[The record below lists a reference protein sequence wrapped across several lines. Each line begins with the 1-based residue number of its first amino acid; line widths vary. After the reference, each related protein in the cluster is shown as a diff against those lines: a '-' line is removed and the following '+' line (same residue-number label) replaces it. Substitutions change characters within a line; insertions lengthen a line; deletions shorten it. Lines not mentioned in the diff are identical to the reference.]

1 MVSATTFPFITISI
15 LSTGRCQ
22 YTRASPSA
30 VKGQHPELEDL
41 DEIDFPERQI
51 HQQRRVFLASVEM
64 RVSDRRADASP
75 LIEQHVGKRVGLG

>member
-1 MVSATTFPFITISI
+1 
-15 LSTGRCQ
+15 
-22 YTRASPSA
+22 
-30 VKGQHPELEDL
+30 VKEQHPEVEDL